1 MVDASRPGVGMTE
14 PHDPFAERAVVGA
27 CLAAGAVPETV
38 REMLTPADLY
48 DPHLREVAEAC
59 WDGFSDPIQART
71 ELLRRGVRGQAADG
85 VFLAGLMAEGL
96 PATVQHHARIVR
108 DLSVRRQV
116 IVEAHRALQAAEN
129 PSVDP
134 YDLAASLSVQTGVLS
149 DRAVTHVADLTDVHR
164 FLEGPVDYDWLV
176 PGLLERGDRLL
187 LTAGEGAGKSVLTR
201 QLAVMVAAGLH
212 PFTVRQLQ
220 PLPTVL
226 VDLENGTRH
235 LRRALKPLLEQAWR
249 DGRPVPPNGLVV
261 ESRPAGIDLT
271 RPEDEAWLLNLCE
284 QAKPALLVI
293 GPLYRMHATDMSK
306 EEPARHL
313 TRVLDAI
320 RARHNCA
327 LVVETHAPHGGSV
340 GPRSLRPVG
349 SSLFLRWPEFGYGIT
364 PAKEDGVFY
373 LRSWR
378 GARDER
384 DWPSRLAWGGPGR
397 WPWVTYSEPGWT
409 AEETA

>member
-1 MVDASRPGVGMTE
+1 MTE
-14 PHDPFAERAVVGA
+14 PHDLFAERAVIGA
-27 CLAAGAVPETV
+27 CLALGRMPEGV
-38 REMLTPADLY
+38 SDVVQPDDMY
-48 DPHLREVAEAC
+48 DPHLRAVAEAC
-59 WDGFSDPIQART
+59 WDGHTDPVRCRA
-71 ELLRRGVRGQAADG
+71 ELIRRGVRGQATDG
-85 VFLAGLMAEGL
+85 VFLAGLMSEGM
-96 PATVQHHARIVR
+96 PATVLHHAQIVR

-116 IVEAHRALQAAEN
+116 TVQALRALQAAEN
-129 PSVDP
+129 PAVDP
-134 YDLAASLSVQTGVLS
+134 YDLAASLSVQAGVLA
-149 DRAVTHVADLTDVHR
+149 DRTVTHSAALTSAHSFVA
-164 FLEGPVDYDWLV
+164 GPTEFDWLV

-201 QLAVMVAAGLH
+201 QIAVMVAAGLH
-212 PFTVRQLQ
+212 PFTSRQLT
-220 PLPTVL
+220 PLPTLL

-249 DGRPVPPNGLVV
+249 DGRPVPEDGLFV

-271 RPEDEAWLLNLCE
+271 RPDDEAWLLDLCE
-284 QAKPALLVI
+284 QARPALLVV

-320 RARHNCA
+320 RSRHNCA
-327 LVVETHAPHGGSV
+327 LVVETHAPHGGAV

-364 PAKEDGVFY
+364 AAKEEGVFK
-373 LRSWR
+373 LVSWR

-384 DWPSRLAWGGPGR
+384 DWPRLLAWGGSGR
-397 WPWVTYSEPGWT
+397 WPWVVFRDSSW
-409 AEETA
+409 AEEAS